1 MSFFMIVYLCIEDN
15 VMTID
20 VTRAS
25 RELEQKVDSVTPYE
39 VISLLLEGA
48 LERVEQAQETLSK
61 GDTQAAG
68 ELMGRLVGIV
78 NGLRNSL
85 DFDNGGEVAVNLD
98 SLYEYITARILE
110 AEEENG
116 LEVLSEAGEL
126 LSQVKDG
133 WQGIAA

>member
-1 MSFFMIVYLCIEDN
+1 M
-15 VMTID
+15 
-20 VTRAS
+20 
-25 RELEQKVDSVTPYE
+25 
-39 VISLLLEGA
+39 LLEGA

-110 AEEENG
+110 AEAENG

>member
-1 MSFFMIVYLCIEDN
+1 
-15 VMTID
+15 MTID

>member
-1 MSFFMIVYLCIEDN
+1 
-15 VMTID
+15 MTID

-110 AEEENG
+110 AEAENG